1 MDASAFYAEYG
12 LPILF
17 VVVLVQQLGL
27 PIPAFPLLILTGAR
41 AFADPMHAILA
52 LVLCVIASGV
62 GNYLWFRA
70 GRSYGYKVLAAVCRM
85 SLSPDSCVRQA
96 ETAFERYGSGALV
109 LARFLPGLGMV
120 APPLAGGFGVKAP
133 VFLAYT
139 GMGSALWAAVGL
151 ALGWAFHAQV
161 ELLLDAMATLG
172 NQVIVGVA
180 AVVALYVAHRAFR
193 RWWLRKTLSAARIS
207 VAELHEMLSRGDD
220 VLLLDVRSRTH
231 RKLDNRSIPGSRPI
245 DLDDLGH
252 ALVDIPRDREIVV
265 YCACP
270 NEASAARVAMLL
282 RRRGVRRIRPLAG
295 GIDAWATAGLALERG
310 EPGVAAD
317 LLHPHATGRG
327 A

>member
-1 MDASAFYAEYG
+1 MDANGFYAEYG

-27 PIPAFPLLILTGAR
+27 PIPAFPLLILAGAR
-41 AFADPMHAILA
+41 AFADPAHAVWA
-52 LVLCVIASGV
+52 LVLCIIASGV

-70 GRSYGYKVLAAVCRM
+70 GRRYGYKVLAAVCRM

-120 APPLAGGFGVKAP
+120 APPLAGGFGVKASA
-133 VFLAYT
+133 FLVYT
-139 GMGSALWAAVGL
+139 GVGSALWAAVGL

-161 ELLLDAMATLG
+161 ELLLEAVATLG

-180 AVVALYVAHRAFR
+180 ALVALYVAHRAFR

-231 RKLDNRSIPGSRPI
+231 RKLDTRSIPGSRPI

-252 ALVDIPRDREIVV
+252 ALTGIPRDREIVV

-270 NEASAARVAMLL
+270 NEASAARVAMQL

-295 GIDAWATAGLALERG
+295 GIDAWAMAGHALEQG
-310 EPGVAAD
+310 EPGDAAD
-317 LLHPHATGRG
+317 LLRRSAATRD